1 MCGDLG
7 NLIFEAM
14 QEVDGRTVS
23 RSPWGDE
30 DQIGRL
36 NWMTSEGQG
45 ELLARLDGTRV
56 FDLSV
61 DYFKGMPS
69 WVAAGDPVYD
79 IWMTHTPDG
88 AVIDGLAG
96 VDPELL
102 ERYSYAGDAVQ
113 MYTHCGTH
121 LDTLNHFGHDGLFW
135 NGWNQKQHLGS
146 RHWLVGGAEHY
157 PPIIGRCVAI
167 DVAGMHGV
175 DCLDPVHEITAQ
187 ELKDAL
193 KRQGSEIRPGDI
205 VLIRTGRMTVWPDVQ
220 AYITD
225 QPGIGMG
232 AAKWLCEE
240 AGAMLLGA
248 DSLSLEVVPNPDP
261 ETFLPVHSY
270 LFATAGCPLME
281 VIDMEEIC
289 REGVYEFAFMGF
301 PLKLTGATGTPIRP
315 VAIPLRD

>member
-1 MCGDLG
+1 MCGDLR
-7 NLIFEAM
+7 LVFESM
-14 QEVDGRTVS
+14 QTVEGRQVS
-23 RSPWGDE
+23 KSPWGKE

-36 NWMTSEGQG
+36 NWMNPAGQA
-45 ELLARLDGTRV
+45 ELLARLDGTKV

-69 WVAAGDPVYD
+69 WIAAGDPVYD

-96 VDPELL
+96 VDPKLL
-102 ERYSYAGDAVQ
+102 ETYSYAGDAIQ

-121 LDTLNHFGHDGLFW
+121 LDTLNHFGYDGMFW
-135 NGWNQKQHLGS
+135 NGWNQKDNLGS
-146 RHWLVGGAEHY
+146 LHWLVGGAEHY
-157 PPIIGRCVAI
+157 PPIIGRCVVI

-187 ELKDAL
+187 ELQDAL
-193 KRQGSEIRPGDI
+193 KHQGSTIEQGDI

-225 QPGIGMG
+225 QPGIGLG
-232 AAKWLCEE
+232 AARWLCEE

-281 VIDMEEIC
+281 VIDLEEVC
-289 REGVYEFAFMGF
+289 REKVYEFAFMGF

-315 VAIPLRD
+315 VAIPLRS

>member
-1 MCGDLG
+1 
-7 NLIFEAM
+7 
-14 QEVDGRTVS
+14 
-23 RSPWGDE
+23 
-30 DQIGRL
+30 
-36 NWMTSEGQG
+36 
-45 ELLARLDGTRV
+45 
-56 FDLSV
+56 
-61 DYFKGMPS
+61 
-69 WVAAGDPVYD
+69 
-79 IWMTHTPDG
+79 MTHTPVG

-96 VDPELL
+96 VDPKLL
-102 ERYSYAGDAVQ
+102 ETYSYAGDAIQ

-121 LDTLNHFGHDGLFW
+121 LDTLNHFGYDGMFW
-135 NGWNQKQHLGS
+135 NGWNQKDNLGS

-157 PPIIGRCVAI
+157 PPIIGRCVVI

-187 ELKDAL
+187 ELQDAL
-193 KRQGSEIRPGDI
+193 KHQGSTIEQGDI

-225 QPGIGMG
+225 QPGIGLG
-232 AAKWLCEE
+232 AARWLCEE

-281 VIDMEEIC
+281 VIDLEEVC
-289 REGVYEFAFMGF
+289 REKVYEFAFMGF

-315 VAIPLRD
+315 VAIPLRS

>member
-1 MCGDLG
+1 MCGDLK
-7 NLIFEAM
+7 LVFEAL
-14 QEVDGRTVS
+14 QTVEGRQVS
-23 RSPWGDE
+23 KSPWGKE

-36 NWMTSEGQG
+36 NWMNPAGQA
-45 ELLARLDGTRV
+45 ELLSRLDGSKV

-69 WVAAGDPVYD
+69 WIAAGDPVYD

-102 ERYSYAGDAVQ
+102 KTYSYAGDAIQ

-121 LDTLNHFGHDGLFW
+121 LDTLNHFGYDGMFW
-135 NGWNQKQHLGS
+135 NGWNQKDNLGS
-146 RHWLVGGAEHY
+146 RHWLTGGAENY
-157 PPIIGRCVAI
+157 PPIIGRCVVI

-187 ELKDAL
+187 ELQDTL
-193 KRQGSEIRPGDI
+193 KHQGSTIEQGDI
-205 VLIRTGRMTVWPDVQ
+205 VLIRTGRMTVWPDVH

-225 QPGIGMG
+225 QPGIGLG
-232 AAKWLCEE
+232 AARWLCEE
-240 AGAMLLGA
+240 AGAMLIGA

-261 ETFLPVHSY
+261 NTFLPVHSY

-281 VIDMEEIC
+281 VIDLEEVC
-289 REGVYEFAFMGF
+289 REKVYEFAFMGF

-315 VAIPLRD
+315 VAIPLRS

>member
-1 MCGDLG
+1 MCGDLKQ
-7 NLIFEAM
+7 LFETL
-14 QEVDGRTVS
+14 QDTGGRLVAK
-23 RSPWGDE
+23 SPWGPD

-36 NWMTSEGQG
+36 NWMTPARQAEV
-45 ELLARLDGTRV
+45 LARLDGTKV

-79 IWMTHTPDG
+79 IWMTHTPEG
-88 AVIDGLAG
+88 SLIDGLPG
-96 VDPELL
+96 VDPAIL
-102 ERYSYAGDAVQ
+102 EKYSYAGDAVQ

-135 NGWNQKQHLGS
+135 NGWNQRDHLGS

-157 PPIIGRCVAI
+157 PPIIGRCVAL
-167 DVAGMHGV
+167 DVAGLHGV
-175 DCLDPVHEITAQ
+175 DCLPEVHEITAQ
-187 ELKDAL
+187 ELEDAS
-193 KRQGSEIRPGDI
+193 KRQGVEVREGDI

-220 AYITD
+220 AYITN
-225 QPGIGMG
+225 QPGIGLG
-232 AAKWLCEE
+232 AARWLCEE
-240 AGAMLLGA
+240 KGAMLVGA

-289 REGVYEFAFMGF
+289 REEVWEFAFLGF

-315 VAIPLRD
+315 VAIPLRG